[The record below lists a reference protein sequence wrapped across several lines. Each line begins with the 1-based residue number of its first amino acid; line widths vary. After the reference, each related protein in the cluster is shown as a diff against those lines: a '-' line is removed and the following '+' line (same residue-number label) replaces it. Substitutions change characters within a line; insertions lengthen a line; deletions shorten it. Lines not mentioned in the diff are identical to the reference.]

1 MQWRMRK
8 LTYDILIPKLGKS
21 IFQLTEEEAAAYF
34 EWYMEQVPQ
43 RVAYV
48 SQVCAKELHISVDRM
63 DCSPESL
70 LLIWKWFRKRAK
82 TEPVILSEEEKNHPA
97 YANGMF
103 RNKRQLT
110 LETEYIIRDIGMYL
124 GETFRKNYPQIYW
137 TYYTKPKR
145 SFFVNHPLLKGF
157 VDTSPGAPREMEF
170 EPIHMAGVQ
179 ACKILSKKSRETDLF
194 DLYTIWAQKI

>member
-1 MQWRMRK
+1 MHWHMRK

-43 RVAYV
+43 RVTYV
-48 SQVCAKELHISVDRM
+48 SQVCAKELHIPVERM

-70 LLIWKWFRKRAK
+70 LLIWKWFRKRAR
-82 TEPVILSEEEKNHPA
+82 TEPAILSEEEKKHPA
-97 YANGMF
+97 YANGMLC
-103 RNKRQLT
+103 NKRQLT

-124 GETFRKNYPQIYW
+124 GETLRKNLPQLYW
-137 TYYTKPKR
+137 TFYTKPKR
-145 SFFVNHPLLKGF
+145 SFFVNHPLIKGF
-157 VDTSPGAPREMEF
+157 VDTSPGAPREIEF

-179 ACKILSKKSRETDLF
+179 ASKILSKKSKETDLF
-194 DLYTIWAQKI
+194 DIYTIWAQKM